1 MRAMVWGFAGLLAL
15 QLLTLMAVLTS
26 LQRLRREVGFLRVAA
41 IGTLL
46 REIKDRG
53 GDFLSP

>member
-46 REIKDRG
+46 REFRDRG
-53 GDFLSP
+53 GDPAS